1 MILLSC
7 CTEMEIKEGSLI
19 GLFLT
24 DWGRYFQALGS
35 FWHRGSAAKLPFF
48 LRIMDWIVE
57 WIPTKHFQHDH
68 ILKGWDLSVASLR
81 EIGTAGR
88 TLCDQ
93 YVFVYLFFYV
103 FVYFFYVFVFFSVY
117 FWLFYMSYSS
127 SRAGHSHSNLESGK
141 SFLNSWKLGRSE
153 SQPTRLHITLASN
166 LDKMKR
172 IEKDFEKLK

>member
-7 CTEMEIKEGSLI
+7 CTEMEIKGGSLI

-93 YVFVYLFFYV
+93 YVFVYLFLCICLFLSVFLTFLYV
-103 FVYFFYVFVFFSVY
+103 LLKQQSWAQPFKSKIRQKFSQ
-117 FWLFYMSYSS
+117 FLETRTQWEPADATSYY
-127 SRAGHSHSNLESGK
+127 
-141 SFLNSWKLGRSE
+141 
-153 SQPTRLHITLASN
+153 TC
-166 LDKMKR
+166 
-172 IEKDFEKLK
+172 

>member
-48 LRIMDWIVE
+48 LRIMDWIVA

-68 ILKGWDLSVASLR
+68 ILVRSLR
-81 EIGTAGR
+81 GILAWNWHSWAH
-88 TLCDQ
+88 TLWSIRIC
-93 YVFVYLFFYV
+93 VFVSMYLSFFQCISGFLYV
-103 FVYFFYVFVFFSVY
+103 LLKQHSWAQPFKSKIGQKFSQ
-117 FWLFYMSYSS
+117 FLETRTQWEPADATSYY
-127 SRAGHSHSNLESGK
+127 
-141 SFLNSWKLGRSE
+141 
-153 SQPTRLHITLASN
+153 TC
-166 LDKMKR
+166 
-172 IEKDFEKLK
+172 